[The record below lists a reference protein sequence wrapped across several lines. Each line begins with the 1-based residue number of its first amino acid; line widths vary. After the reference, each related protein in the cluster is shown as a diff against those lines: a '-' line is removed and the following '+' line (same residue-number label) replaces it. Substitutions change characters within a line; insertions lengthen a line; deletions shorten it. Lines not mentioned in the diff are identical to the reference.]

1 MKKIKMV
8 VFDMAGTTVNE
19 NNLVYKTVLKV
30 INDQGFNLTLEE
42 VLVHGAG
49 KEKYRAITDVLTACT
64 DVPDVKS
71 VADRA
76 FANFKQELEKAYDEE
91 TISSFSGM
99 DAFFDRLRDHRILI
113 ALNTGYDKRTALK
126 LIGKLDWQTGRNFDT
141 LVTADDVEKGRPFP
155 DMIRYA
161 MKQLDVSDAGSVL
174 KAGDSVIDIEEGKNA
189 GCGIT
194 VGVLSGAQTRAQ
206 LSGAQPDYIL
216 NVLTE
221 LDRVL
226 FN

>member
-1 MKKIKMV
+1 MHKIKMV

-30 INDQGFNLTLEE
+30 INDQGFNLTLND
-42 VLVHGAG
+42 VLAHGAG
-49 KEKYRAITDVLTACT
+49 KEKYQAITDVLTACA
-64 DVPDVKS
+64 DVADVKP

-76 FANFKQELEKAYDEE
+76 FANFKAALEETYDEE
-91 TISSFSGM
+91 IISSFSGIE
-99 DAFFDRLRDHRILI
+99 AFFEKLRNHNILI
-113 ALNTGYDKRTALK
+113 ALNTGYDKKTALK
-126 LIGKLDWQTGRNFDT
+126 LIGKLNWQAGRSFDT

-155 DMIRYA
+155 DMIWQA
-161 MKQLDVSDAGSVL
+161 MKQFHITDAASVL

-194 VGVLSGAQTRAQ
+194 VGVLSGAQTREQ
-206 LSGAQPDYIL
+206 LSGAKPDYII
-216 NVLTE
+216 NNLTE
-221 LDRVL
+221 LDAIL

>member
-30 INDQGFNLTLEE
+30 INDQGFDLTLED
-42 VLVHGAG
+42 VLAYGAG
-49 KEKYRAITDVLTACT
+49 KEKYQAITDVLTACT
-64 DVPDVKS
+64 DVPDVKP
-71 VADRA
+71 VADQA
-76 FANFKQELEKAYDEE
+76 FAKFKQALEKAYDEE

-99 DAFFDRLRDHRILI
+99 DAFFERLREHHILI

-126 LIGKLDWQTGRNFDT
+126 LISKLDWQAGRNFDT
-141 LVTADDVEKGRPFP
+141 LVAADDVEKGRPFP

-161 MKQLDVSDAGSVL
+161 MKQLDVSDAGTVL
-174 KAGDSVIDIEEGKNA
+174 KAGDSAIDIEEGKNA

-194 VGVLSGAQTRAQ
+194 VGVLSGAQTREQ
-206 LSGAQPDYIL
+206 LSGAKPDYII
-216 NVLTE
+216 NNLTE
-221 LDRVL
+221 LDAIL